1 MIRGGLIFGPQD
13 FAMIAGEV
21 FAIVGNH
28 VPVVLQGRR
37 QQFRKPP
44 RPSGQEVGGS
54 RALGHVCHV
63 RLAVGTVA
71 QGHKVAMQ
79 RNAFDA
85 QTVGTLQYRRIDGVE
100 VCLGN
105 RLIRLT
111 MFTAVRRPGGNAHAF
126 AESVRRLMATHV
138 NDVDFEIRIGGVVID
153 HGEWHIRTVLPRA
166 FKTGKAH
173 IIFNIVLTRNESLEF
188 AFRRGHRQH
197 QHFGGGFGTG
207 ADHDIALIKTDA
219 NAHPEP
225 FIGFSVH
232 AHIRFDRRANTMP
245 PHSERPPGIV
255 QFHPEHPLA
264 VRREACAANA
274 GELFGQFADRLP
286 GLQPGKVANAEII
299 SLVSRNIHAVQHPTA
314 VLAQIQAAEPEEVM
328 SLGFLVRIKND
339 LFTGHG
345 AGRALR
351 IHDRRVPV
359 IGIAHGD
366 AALHAILFAL
376 LRAGEVPV
384 IIDARGNRHISLF
397 HMRFQLFK
405 QRMPEIRQMRHAT
418 LAVLV
423 FGSYVAAHII
433 GVFVSHPLVIVFENV
448 TVEFAALRLALGVR
462 RHRGRGVCALVSH
475 TTRL

>member
-1 MIRGGLIFGPQD
+1 
-13 FAMIAGEV
+13 
-21 FAIVGNH
+21 
-28 VPVVLQGRR
+28 
-37 QQFRKPP
+37 
-44 RPSGQEVGGS
+44 
-54 RALGHVCHV
+54 
-63 RLAVGTVA
+63 
-71 QGHKVAMQ
+71 
-79 RNAFDA
+79 
-85 QTVGTLQYRRIDGVE
+85 
-100 VCLGN
+100 
-105 RLIRLT
+105 
-111 MFTAVRRPGGNAHAF
+111 
-126 AESVRRLMATHV
+126 
-138 NDVDFEIRIGGVVID
+138 
-153 HGEWHIRTVLPRA
+153 
-166 FKTGKAH
+166 
-173 IIFNIVLTRNESLEF
+173 
-188 AFRRGHRQH
+188 
-197 QHFGGGFGTG
+197 
-207 ADHDIALIKTDA
+207 
-219 NAHPEP
+219 
-225 FIGFSVH
+225 
-232 AHIRFDRRANTMP
+232 
-245 PHSERPPGIV
+245 
-255 QFHPEHPLA
+255 
-264 VRREACAANA
+264 
-274 GELFGQFADRLP
+274 
-286 GLQPGKVANAEII
+286 
-299 SLVSRNIHAVQHPTA
+299 
-314 VLAQIQAAEPEEVM
+314 M

-359 IGIAHGD
+359 IGIVHGD